1 MARIS
6 REERLSNLKCEL
18 SSGKVVSLYDLRGFS
33 RVVIVAGDATYCAD
47 AIEAA
52 EKERDALVV
61 GGGAC
66 TSYELNTSDPPLER
80 SSPLFKHNACTGK
93 NMQIK

>member
-33 RVVIVAGDATYCAD
+33 RVVIVAGDASYCAE

-61 GGGAC
+61 GL
-66 TSYELNTSDPPLER
+66 YELNSFDPRLER
-80 SSPLFKHNACTGK
+80 ASPLSNKKYEYQYRAL
-93 NMQIK
+93 